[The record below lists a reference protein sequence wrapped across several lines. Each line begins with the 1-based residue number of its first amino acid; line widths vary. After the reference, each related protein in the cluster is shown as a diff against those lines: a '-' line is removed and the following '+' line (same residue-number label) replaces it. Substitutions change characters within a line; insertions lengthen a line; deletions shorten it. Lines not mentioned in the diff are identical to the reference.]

1 MERNREHESYAMEW
15 LAGALSWETNL
26 GILRVRDQSAVA
38 RALSPALRAIAG
50 RPQPADLGRSE
61 PRIDRV
67 A

>member
-1 MERNREHESYAMEW
+1 MEW